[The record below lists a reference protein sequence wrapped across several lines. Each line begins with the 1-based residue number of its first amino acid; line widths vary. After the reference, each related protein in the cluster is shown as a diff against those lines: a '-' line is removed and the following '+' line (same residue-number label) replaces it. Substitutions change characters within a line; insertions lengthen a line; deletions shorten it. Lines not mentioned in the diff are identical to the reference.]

1 MIHIY
6 TGNGKGKTT
15 AALGLALRAS
25 GAGLTV
31 YFAQFIKGKCY
42 SELVAL
48 RRFPNIK
55 VEQFGR
61 GCFIKRK
68 PLSKD
73 MELANKGLKKVERA
87 ITGKKFDLIILDEVN
102 VCIKLGLLEAGK
114 VVDLIRLAP
123 KEMEIVLTGRS
134 ASKEIIK
141 EADLVSE
148 IKEVKHYYNKGK
160 KARIGIEC

>member
-1 MIHIY
+1 LS
-6 TGNGKGKTT
+6 
-15 AALGLALRAS
+15 ALKK
-25 GAGLTV
+25 
-31 YFAQFIKGKCY
+31 FK
-42 SELVAL
+42 
-48 RRFPNIK
+48 NIK

-73 MELANKGLKKVERA
+73 IESANEGLRKIVKA
-87 ITGKKFDLIILDEVN
+87 IAEKKFDLIILDEAN
-102 VCIKLGLLEAGK
+102 VAVKLGLLK
-114 VVDLIRLAP
+114 INDVLTLIKLAP
-123 KEMEIVLTGRS
+123 KNMEIVLTGRG

-148 IKEVKHYYNKGK
+148 IREIKHYYNKGI

>member
-1 MIHIY
+1 MIHVY

-25 GAGLTV
+25 GAGLKV

-48 RRFPNIK
+48 KKFKNIK

-61 GCFIKRK
+61 GYFIKRK
-68 PLSKD
+68 LSAKD
-73 MELANKGLKKVERA
+73 IESANKGINKIKKAVTE
-87 ITGKKFDLIILDEVN
+87 KKFDLIILDEVN
-102 VCIKLGLLEAGK
+102 VAMKLGLLK
-114 VVDLIRLAP
+114 VNDVLTLIKLVP
-123 KEMEIVLTGRS
+123 KNTEIVLTGRD
-134 ASKEIIK
+134 ASKRIIK

-148 IKEVKHYYNKGK
+148 IREIKHYYNKGI

>member
-1 MIHIY
+1 MIHVY

-15 AALGLALRAS
+15 AALGLAVRAS
-25 GAGLTV
+25 GAGLRV

-42 SELVAL
+42 SELIAL
-48 RRFPNIK
+48 KKFKNIK

-61 GCFIKRK
+61 GCFIKKK

-73 MELANKGLKKVERA
+73 VELAEKGLNRIETA
-87 ITGKKFDLIILDEVN
+87 IVGRKYDMIILDEVN
-102 VCIKLGLLEAGK
+102 VALKLGILKAERVL
-114 VVDLIRLAP
+114 DLIKTAP
-123 KEMEIVLTGRS
+123 KSLEIVLTGRG
-134 ASKEIIK
+134 ALKEVIR

-148 IKEVKHYYNKGK
+148 IKEIKHYYNNGI